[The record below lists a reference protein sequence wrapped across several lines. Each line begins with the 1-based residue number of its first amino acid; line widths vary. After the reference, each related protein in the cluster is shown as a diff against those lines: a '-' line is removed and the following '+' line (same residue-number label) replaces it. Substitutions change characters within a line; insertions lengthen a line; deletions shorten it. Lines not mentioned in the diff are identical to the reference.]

1 MKAVTCTE
9 SLAMVGWS
17 CANDFVEQDS
27 TTIKARVIS
36 IPTRRDSDV
45 AFVGTQSGSDGV
57 EAGKGFFIKMHL
69 LIRFRFF
76 IGGLA
81 LSSLHRLIELVKNF
95 SALLL
100 RAGNRRPHNNHSG
113 RVTEVFVLRKANG

>member
-17 CANDFVEQDS
+17 CANDFVEPDS
-27 TTIKARVIS
+27 TTIKARVVS
-36 IPTRRDSDV
+36 IPPRRD
-45 AFVGTQSGSDGV
+45 SDGV
-57 EAGKGFFIKMHL
+57 EAGTGFFIKMHL

-81 LSSLHRLIELVKNF
+81 LSSLHRDIKLVKKI
-95 SALLL
+95 SGLVSVLL
-100 RAGNRRPHNNHSG
+100 
-113 RVTEVFVLRKANG
+113 

>member
-1 MKAVTCTE
+1 VKAVTCTE

-27 TTIKARVIS
+27 TTIKARVVS

-57 EAGKGFFIKMHL
+57 EAGISFFIKTHL
-69 LIRFRFF
+69 LIRFRFSSGF
-76 IGGLA
+76 LA
-81 LSSLHRLIELVKNF
+81 LSSLHRDIKLVKKI
-95 SALLL
+95 SGLVSVLL
-100 RAGNRRPHNNHSG
+100 
-113 RVTEVFVLRKANG
+113 

>member
-27 TTIKARVIS
+27 TTIKATVVS

-57 EAGKGFFIKMHL
+57 EAGISFFIKNAPPDS
-69 LIRFRFF
+69 ISIFV
-76 IGGLA
+76 G
-81 LSSLHRLIELVKNF
+81 
-95 SALLL
+95 
-100 RAGNRRPHNNHSG
+100 
-113 RVTEVFVLRKANG
+113 VFGAE